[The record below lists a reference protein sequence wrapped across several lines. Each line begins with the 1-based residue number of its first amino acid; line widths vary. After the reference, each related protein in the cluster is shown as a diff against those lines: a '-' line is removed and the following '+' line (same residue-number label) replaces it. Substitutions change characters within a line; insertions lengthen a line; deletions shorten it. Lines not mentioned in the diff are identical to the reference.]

1 MAREVKGTVKIYWSC
16 PDCGRQFWADAFGTS
31 NTNHICPANPGAI
44 TICNKPKT
52 NNKEAIKCQ
61 KKC

>member
-1 MAREVKGTVKIYWSC
+1 MPNEIRITGPDITYWCCPGCGARFYRTATWE
-16 PDCGRQFWADAFGTS
+16 S

-52 NNKEAIKCQ
+52 NNKEGLKNE
-61 KKC
+61 